1 MAVPE
6 LSASAATPALS
17 LDGVSKSFWRGTTP
31 TEALRDV
38 SFDIRPGEFVSI
50 LGASGCGKTTLL
62 RIMDGLADAD
72 AGTVRLGEKV
82 VKGPIEGLA
91 VVFQQDSL
99 LPWRTVLANTAI
111 GPEMRREK
119 KSVYLERAR
128 EYLNLVGLNG
138 FENHYPHQLS
148 GGMRQRVN
156 LARALTSAPS
166 VMLMDEPFAALD
178 AQTREVM
185 QAELMRIWR
194 ETGKTIVFVTHQIDE
209 AVFLSDRVIVLTARP
224 GQVRAEVEINLPRP
238 RDLAVKRLPEFA
250 EHNYE
255 IWRMIEEEVMRAIR
269 QDGVPRPR

>member
-1 MAVPE
+1 MAVPG
-6 LSASAATPALS
+6 LSGSGATAALS
-17 LDGVSKSFWRGTTP
+17 LDGVSKSFWRGGSP

-38 SFDIRPGEFVSI
+38 GFDIRDGEFVSI

-62 RIMDGLADAD
+62 RIMDGLTHADS
-72 AGTVRLGEKV
+72 GTVRLGDEIV
-82 VKGPIEGLA
+82 RGPMEGLA

-99 LPWRTVLANTAI
+99 LPWRTVLQNTVI
-111 GPEMRREK
+111 GPELRREK

-128 EYLNLVGLNG
+128 DYLDLVGLGG
-138 FENHYPHQLS
+138 FESHYPHQLS

-156 LARALTSAPS
+156 LARALTSSPS

-224 GQVRAEVEINLPRP
+224 GRVRAEVRIDLPRP
-238 RDLAVKRLPEFA
+238 RDLAVKRLPRFA

-255 IWRMIEEEVMRAIR
+255 IWRMIEDEVMRAIL
-269 QDGVPRPR
+269 QDGVTRSR